1 MMTLE
6 LLGRSMLIGLAI
18 AAPVGPIGLLVI
30 RRTLEQGQ
38 RAGLAAGMGAA
49 LADALYGAI
58 GALGLGSLASLLAS
72 QARWLQLLGGLALVV
87 IGARSLRT
95 PPAALPPATAPAAL
109 LGAVLTTFG
118 LTLTNP
124 LTIASFAAMFA
135 AIDPQA
141 AATPAGALALVGGV
155 CAGSALWWL
164 GLTTAV
170 ARLRRTLAPAML
182 RPIGWLAGVALV
194 ALGMLGIA
202 AGIR

>member
-38 RAGLAAGMGAA
+38 LAGLAAGMGAA

-58 GALGLGSLASLLAS
+58 GVLGLGSLASLLAS
-72 QARWLQLLGGLALVV
+72 QARWLQLLGGLALVAL
-87 IGARSLRT
+87 GAHSLRT
-95 PPAALPPATAPAAL
+95 APIAAAAAAPAAL

-124 LTIASFAAMFA
+124 LTIASFAAMSA
-135 AIDPQA
+135 ALDPQA
-141 AATPAGALALVGGV
+141 AATPAGALTLVVGV

-170 ARLRRTLAPAML
+170 ARLRRALVPAML
-182 RPIGWLAGVALV
+182 RPIGWLAGAALIM
-194 ALGMLGIA
+194 LGMLGIA
-202 AGIR
+202 AGWR

>member
-38 RAGLAAGMGAA
+38 LAGLAAGMGAA

-58 GALGLGSLASLLAS
+58 GVLGLGSLASLLAS
-72 QARWLQLLGGLALVV
+72 QARWLQLLGGLALVAL
-87 IGARSLRT
+87 GAHSLRT
-95 PPAALPPATAPAAL
+95 APIAAAAPAAL

-124 LTIASFAAMFA
+124 LTIASFAAMSA
-135 AIDPQA
+135 ALDPQA
-141 AATPAGALALVGGV
+141 AATPAGALTLVVGV

-170 ARLRRTLAPAML
+170 ARLRRALVPAML
-182 RPIGWLAGVALV
+182 RPIGCLAGAALIM
-194 ALGMLGIA
+194 LGMLGIA
-202 AGIR
+202 AGWR